1 MQSFDLSQL
10 LKNSSSLSFKQQ
22 IKFVWQLSVPGILSQ
37 ISSILM
43 QYIDAAMVG
52 SMGAEASAS
61 IGLVASS
68 TWVIGSL
75 AHAMCVGFY
84 VQVAHLVGAG
94 EKCLFPVNNR
104 MPYLFAG
111 SGRNFFFNLS

>member
-1 MQSFDLSQL
+1 MQNFDLSQL
-10 LKNSSSLSFKQQ
+10 LKNSSTLSFKQQ
-22 IKFVWQLSVPGILSQ
+22 INFVWKLSIPGILSQ

-52 SMGAEASAS
+52 SLGAQASAS

-75 AHAMCVGFY
+75 AHAMCIGFY

-94 EKCLFPVNNR
+94 EKEKAKNV
-104 MPYLFAG
+104 
-111 SGRNFFFNLS
+111 FFQSIIAA